1 MNQLNQMIEDLIN
14 NCHIPEN
21 IKRIKIDV
29 GLSYSA
35 PFSQNW
41 LEKEEDLF
49 VFGFEP
55 NPESV
60 SNILENDVIEKRNP
74 LHPESLSAKN
84 KNRFFLFPFALS
96 LLQENE
102 EEGKMLDFYMTKHD
116 CGTSSLFT
124 PTDTVLY
131 EVKKI
136 VKVPIYSLSTFLKL
150 FFEKWGERFSHIEYL
165 KIDAQGSDYNI
176 ILGAREYIKKIAV
189 ITAEP
194 EIDGYSGCQHNTFE
208 NMNTY
213 LKMVGFENT
222 NEYLTMDPTFI
233 NKDFLHLRDKLYIF
247 QKV

>member
-1 MNQLNQMIEDLIN
+1 MFEDFIN
-14 NCHIPEN
+14 NCYIPEN

-29 GLSYSA
+29 GLSYGA

-60 SNILENDVIEKRNP
+60 LNILENDVIEKQNP
-74 LHPESLSAKN
+74 LHPDSISSKN

-96 LLQENE
+96 FLQENE
-102 EEGKMLDFYMTKHD
+102 EENGLMLDFYMTKRD
-116 CGTSSLFT
+116 CGTSSLFR

-136 VKVPIYSLSTFLKL
+136 VKVPIFSLSRFLKL

-176 ILGAREYIKKIAV
+176 LLGAKEFINRIAV

-194 EIDGYSGCQHNTFE
+194 EYNGYDGCNNNTFE
-208 NMNTY
+208 NINNY
-213 LKMVGFENT
+213 LKSVGFENT
-222 NEYLTMDPTFI
+222 NEYPTMDPTFI
-233 NKDFLHLRDKLYIF
+233 NKDFLHLKDKLYIF
-247 QKV
+247 QKI